1 MRAERRAHL
10 VILGSRGLS
19 EAVAYATLA
28 AMLHA
33 STTGREPVAL
43 VATSAA
49 VFGMTL
55 VLASILR
62 ERGTVRQ
69 GAALTALVMGGS
81 AAWALTLPAR
91 PPDALAVLSRIVGF
105 GVLGEIYLWRLLG
118 VARGLQRWH
127 EVRSDGLFALIAVG
141 ITALVP
147 GPIDRDALP
156 VLGLVVAVAGAVAL
170 SLARS
175 VEELELSGQQTRG
188 RPAGSAAT
196 GTAFALG
203 LLAIALALLLPFAQ
217 AALGAFARTVGPILD
232 DALVAI
238 LLPVGYVAALV
249 VAIAV
254 WLRDLIG
261 LRSFPQI
268 QMPTAPM
275 SDEELRQRL
284 LEMDQTRPIV
294 FGAIEVVVAIV
305 ALAVAVFLIVRLA
318 EERRALLTE
327 GVSLV
332 REAVDGI
339 GLRATLGTLLPRRA
353 PKGQPPRD
361 DATAATRLRR
371 VYWRLLDVAERDGP
385 GRRGPAETPAEHERR
400 LVRAGERWRAASE
413 VVRAFEDLRYGE
425 REPDGATVERAAAAL
440 ARVETAG

>member
-10 VILGSRGLS
+10 LILASRGLS
-19 EAVAYATLA
+19 EAVAYAALA

-33 STTGREPVAL
+33 STAGREPIGLA
-43 VATSAA
+43 ATSAA
-49 VFGMTL
+49 VFGITL
-55 VLASILR
+55 VLVSILR

-69 GAALTALVMGGS
+69 SAALTALVMGGS

-91 PPDALAVLSRIVGF
+91 PPDALAVLTRIVGF
-105 GVLGEIYLWRLLG
+105 AILGETYLWRLLG
-118 VARGLQRWH
+118 VARGLQRWSD
-127 EVRSDGLFALIAVG
+127 VRSDGLFGLAAVG
-141 ITALVP
+141 IAALVP

-156 VLGLVVAVAGAVAL
+156 VLGLAVAMAGAVAL

-175 VEELELSGQQTRG
+175 VEELELSGQETRG

-203 LLAIALALLLPFAQ
+203 VLAIALAFVLPIAQ
-217 AALGAFARTVGPILD
+217 AALAAFARAAGPVLD
-232 DALVAI
+232 NVLVAI
-238 LLPVGYVAALV
+238 LIPVGYIAAIV

-275 SDEELRQRL
+275 TDDELRQRL
-284 LEMDQTRPIV
+284 LEMDRTRPLL
-294 FGAIEVVVAIV
+294 FGAIEIVIAVV
-305 ALAVAVFLIVRLA
+305 ALAVAVLLVARLVG
-318 EERRALLTE
+318 ERRALLAE
-327 GVSLV
+327 GVSIV
-332 REAVDGI
+332 RETVDGI

-353 PKGQPPRD
+353 VRPRPPRD
-361 DATAATRLRR
+361 DGTAATRLRR
-371 VYWRLLDVAERDGP
+371 VYWRLLDLAEREGP
-385 GRRGPAETPAEHERR
+385 GRRGRTETPAEHERR
-400 LVRAGERWRAASE
+400 LVRAGERWAAASE

-425 REPDGATVERAAAAL
+425 RMPDEATVDRAAAAL
-440 ARVETAG
+440 ARVETTV